1 MRPVHWLYT
10 IPLRLRSLFHRRQA
24 DQELDDELR
33 DHLERKTEEY
43 AAQGMT
49 QEEAHRRARLD
60 LGGIEQTK
68 EKCRDARRVN
78 LIQDLTQD
86 LRYGLRILRKS
97 PGFTAVAI
105 LTLALGIGANTAIFS
120 LLDGLELRNLPV
132 PHPEQ
137 LVRFG
142 AHIPGNDY
150 AALSLPMFQEF
161 SRGQKVFS
169 GTFAWWGDIVFNA
182 EIDGTLARAD
192 VWGVDNNFYPELAAV
207 PEVGRLFDSEDEN
220 LSATA
225 AAQVAVLSYGF
236 WQSHYGGAR
245 DAIGKTLKIEGIP
258 FTIIGVTRKGFTGI
272 SADMEMEVTLPLPA
286 RQLFGGEA
294 DMQKYLQRR
303 AARWLQAAGRL
314 KPGVTLE
321 QARAQLDSL
330 WPEIRQEM
338 VPPDKT
344 FADLG
349 RFRDLHLKVESG
361 ARGGSF
367 LRKRFSK
374 PLYIVLAISYL
385 VLLVACVNLAN
396 LMLARGASRSHEI
409 AVRAAL
415 GAGRA
420 RIVRQMLTESVMLS
434 VAGTLAGWGFA
445 HWASHAISD
454 FILGQIFIVPAAL
467 NLAPD
472 WRILGFTAAMAIL
485 TGVLFGLAPAWR
497 ATREDPNMALQHGSR
512 TSGKGTSRL
521 GGRLIVTQ
529 VALSLVL
536 LMGSGLFVRTL
547 KKLRDANP
555 GFRTH
560 SLLDV
565 SLFPKPN
572 GYKDLDLVNYYSQ
585 LTDRIAQVPGV
596 ESAGMMHTR
605 FGNVVEWTERV
616 RITGS
621 DAEGLEA
628 DFEMATPEFFET
640 AGITLLRGRKFDWQD
655 DDHAARIAIVSQNFA
670 EKLFPKGNAIGQ
682 HLDVMSA
689 RNWQNLQI
697 IGVVSNASLYDIRKA
712 QPPTVYLPSMQ
723 YKDYMGW
730 SELLVQTSLPTAAI
744 TDALRRT
751 VESQGH
757 EYIFSIKTVQQNI
770 ERSILQERVTAMLS
784 AFFGALA
791 LLLAAIGLYG
801 LMAYAVTQRTREIGI
816 RMALGAKRSG
826 VLRFVLREVIVLV
839 GTGVG
844 IGLPCALAATR
855 LIGHMLYGVSPNDP
869 VTLAWVVGALLAVG
883 TLAGYLPARRA
894 TKVDPMVA
902 LRYE

>member
-1 MRPVHWLYT
+1 MVWTHRFW
-10 IPLRLRSLFHRRQA
+10 LRLQTLFRRDRITQR
-24 DQELDDELR
+24 LDDEIQF
-33 DHLERKTEEY
+33 HLDQQIAENISAGMSPDEARY
-43 AAQGMT
+43 AAQRTFGNPT
-49 QEEAHRRARLD
+49 FLKEQARDTWGWIWLD
-60 LGGIEQTK
+60 QVG
-68 EKCRDARRVN
+68 
-78 LIQDLTQD
+78 QD
-86 LRYGLRILRKS
+86 LRYGLRTLRNS
-97 PGFTAVAI
+97 PNFTAVAV

-120 LLDGLELRNLPV
+120 PLDGLVLRDLSV

-142 AHIPGNDY
+142 AHVPGDDY
-150 AALSLPMFQEF
+150 AALSLPMFQEL
-161 SRGQKVFS
+161 SRSQEVFS
-169 GTFAWWGDIVFNA
+169 GTFAWWPDIVFDA
-182 EIDGTLARAD
+182 EIDGSLARAD
-192 VWGVDNNFYPELAAV
+192 VWGVDNNFYRELGAV
-207 PEVGRLFDSEDEN
+207 PEIGRLFDSEDEN
-220 LSATA
+220 LSANA

-236 WQSHYGGAR
+236 WQSHYGGAA
-245 DAIGKTLKIEGIP
+245 DVIGKTLKIDRIP
-258 FTIIGVTRKGFTGI
+258 FTIIGVTRKGFTGL
-272 SADMEMEVTLPLPA
+272 SAYMEMGVTLPLPA

-294 DMQKYLQRR
+294 DVQKYLQRR

-314 KPGVTLE
+314 RPGVTLE

-374 PLYIVLAISYL
+374 PLYIVLAISCL

-565 SLFPKPN
+565 SLHPKPN

-682 HLDVMSA
+682 
-689 RNWQNLQI
+689 
-697 IGVVSNASLYDIRKA
+697 
-712 QPPTVYLPSMQ
+712 
-723 YKDYMGW
+723 
-730 SELLVQTSLPTAAI
+730 
-744 TDALRRT
+744 
-751 VESQGH
+751 
-757 EYIFSIKTVQQNI
+757 
-770 ERSILQERVTAMLS
+770 
-784 AFFGALA
+784 
-791 LLLAAIGLYG
+791 
-801 LMAYAVTQRTREIGI
+801 
-816 RMALGAKRSG
+816 
-826 VLRFVLREVIVLV
+826 
-839 GTGVG
+839 
-844 IGLPCALAATR
+844 
-855 LIGHMLYGVSPNDP
+855 
-869 VTLAWVVGALLAVG
+869 
-883 TLAGYLPARRA
+883 
-894 TKVDPMVA
+894 
-902 LRYE
+902 

>member
-1 MRPVHWLYT
+1 MSL
-10 IPLRLRSLFHRRQA
+10 LRNMASGLRSLFRKEQVS
-24 DQELDDELR
+24 QELDEELNGFLDMAAEEKMKQGMSR
-33 DHLERKTEEY
+33 KEALRTVRLERGNLE
-43 AAQGMT
+43 G
-49 QEEAHRRARLD
+49 
-60 LGGIEQTK
+60 TK
-68 EKCRDARRVN
+68 EVVRSAGWESFAEACWR
-78 LIQDLTQD
+78 D
-86 LRYGLRILRKS
+86 LRYGLRLLRKS
-97 PGFTAVAI
+97 PAFTAVAI

-120 LLDGLELRNLPV
+120 LLNGLALRDLSV

-142 AHIPGNDY
+142 AHVPGDDY
-150 AALSLPMFQEF
+150 AALSLPMFQEL
-161 SRGQKVFS
+161 SRSQKVFS
-169 GTFAWWGDIVFNA
+169 GTFAWWPDIVFDA
-182 EIDGTLARAD
+182 EIDGSLARAD
-192 VWGVDNNFYPELAAV
+192 VWGVDNNFYRELGAV
-207 PEVGRLFDSEDEN
+207 PEIGRLFDSEDEN
-220 LSATA
+220 LSANA

-236 WQSHYGGAR
+236 WQSHYGGAA
-245 DAIGKTLKIEGIP
+245 DVIGKTLKIDGIP
-258 FTIIGVTRKGFTGI
+258 FTIIGVTRKGFTGL
-272 SADMEMEVTLPLPA
+272 SAYMEMGVTLPLPA

-314 KPGVTLE
+314 RPGVTLE
-321 QARAQLDSL
+321 QARAQLGSL

-349 RFRDLHLKVESG
+349 RFRDLQLKVESG
-361 ARGGSF
+361 ASGEASL
-367 LRKRFSK
+367 LRKRFSQ
-374 PLYIVLAISYL
+374 PLYIVLAISGL

-396 LMLARGASRSHEI
+396 LMLARAASRSHEM

-434 VAGTLAGWGFA
+434 VAGTLAGWVFA
-445 HWASHAISD
+445 HWASHGISD
-454 FILGQIFIVPAAL
+454 FILGEIYSVPAAL

-472 WRILGFTAAMAIL
+472 WRILGFAAGMAIL
-485 TGVLFGLAPAWR
+485 MGVLFGLAPAWR
-497 ATREDPNMALQHGSR
+497 ATQEDPNVALQHGSR
-512 TSGKGTSRL
+512 TLGKGTSRL
-521 GGRLIVTQ
+521 GGRLIVAQ

-565 SLFPKPN
+565 SLHPKPN
-572 GYKDLDLVNYYSQ
+572 GYKDLDLVNYYRQ
-585 LTDRIAQVPGV
+585 LIDRIAEVPGV
-596 ESAGMMHTR
+596 ESSGMMR
-605 FGNVVEWTERV
+605 AIFGNVLEWTERI

-628 DFEMATPEFFET
+628 DFEMATPGFFET
-640 AGITLLRGRKFDWQD
+640 AGITLLQGRKFEWQD
-655 DDHAARIAIVSQNFA
+655 DDHAPGVAIVSQNFA
-670 EKLFPKGNAIGQ
+670 QKLFRNDNAIGRR
-682 HLDVMSA
+682 LDVMNA
-689 RNWQNLQI
+689 RNWRNLKI

-712 QPPTVYLPSMQ
+712 QTPTVYLPSTQ
-723 YKDYMGW
+723 YKDFMGW
-730 SELLVQTSLPTAAI
+730 PELLVQTSLPPAAI
-744 TDALRRT
+744 ADALRRT
-751 VESQGH
+751 VESQGR
-757 EYIFSIKTVQQNI
+757 EYVFSIKTVRQNI
-770 ERSILQERVTAMLS
+770 DRSILQERVTAMLS

>member
-24 DQELDDELR
+24 DQERGEEVR
-33 DHLERKTEEY
+33 MHLEM
-43 AAQGMT
+43 AARESVERGET
-49 QEEAHRRARLD
+49 AKKA
-60 LGGIEQTK
+60 EQA
-68 EKCRDARRVN
+68 ARREFGNVELVKEVTRDRWGRRWLEN
-78 LIQDLTQD
+78 LYEDV
-86 LRYGLRILRKS
+86 RFGLRILRKS

-142 AHIPGNDY
+142 AHIPGHDY
-150 AALSLPMFQEF
+150 AALSLPMCHEF

-374 PLYIVLAISYL
+374 PLYIVLAISCL

-420 RIVRQMLTESVMLS
+420 RIVRQMLTESVMLF
-434 VAGTLAGWGFA
+434 VGGTLAGWGFA

-547 KKLRDANP
+547 KQLHDANP

-565 SLFPKPN
+565 SLVPKPN
-572 GYKDLDLVNYYSQ
+572 GYKNLDLVSYYRK
-585 LTDRIAQVPGV
+585 LTDRIAEVPGV
-596 ESAGMMHTR
+596 ESSGMMRAR
-605 FGNVVEWTERV
+605 FGNVLEWTERI

-628 DFEMATPEFFET
+628 DFEMATPGFFET
-640 AGITLLRGRKFDWQD
+640 AGITLLRGRGFEWQD
-655 DDHAARIAIVSQNFA
+655 DDHAPRVAIVTKDFP
-670 EKLFPKGNAIGQ
+670 EKLFPNDNAIGQ
-682 HLDVMSA
+682 HLDVMNA
-689 RNWQNLQI
+689 RNWRNLQI

-712 QPPTVYLPSMQ
+712 QTPTVYLPSKK
-723 YKDYMGW
+723 YKDFMGW
-730 SELLVQTSLPTAAI
+730 PELLVHTS
-744 TDALRRT
+744 
-751 VESQGH
+751 
-757 EYIFSIKTVQQNI
+757 
-770 ERSILQERVTAMLS
+770 
-784 AFFGALA
+784 
-791 LLLAAIGLYG
+791 
-801 LMAYAVTQRTREIGI
+801 
-816 RMALGAKRSG
+816 
-826 VLRFVLREVIVLV
+826 
-839 GTGVG
+839 
-844 IGLPCALAATR
+844 
-855 LIGHMLYGVSPNDP
+855 
-869 VTLAWVVGALLAVG
+869 
-883 TLAGYLPARRA
+883 
-894 TKVDPMVA
+894 
-902 LRYE
+902 

>member
-1 MRPVHWLYT
+1 
-10 IPLRLRSLFHRRQA
+10 
-24 DQELDDELR
+24 LDDEIQF
-33 DHLERKTEEY
+33 HLEQQIAENISGGMGQQEARY
-43 AAQGMT
+43 AAMRSFGNPT
-49 QEEAHRRARLD
+49 ILKEETRDTWGWIWLD
-60 LGGIEQTK
+60 QVG
-68 EKCRDARRVN
+68 
-78 LIQDLTQD
+78 QD
-86 LRYGLRILRKS
+86 LRYGLRTLRNS
-97 PGFTAVAI
+97 PNFTAVAV

-120 LLDGLELRNLPV
+120 LLDGLVLRDLSV

-142 AHIPGNDY
+142 AHVPGDDY
-150 AALSLPMFQEF
+150 AALSLPMFQEL
-161 SRGQKVFS
+161 SRSQKVFS
-169 GTFAWWGDIVFNA
+169 GTFAWWPDIVFDA
-182 EIDGTLARAD
+182 EIDGSLARAD
-192 VWGVDNNFYPELAAV
+192 VWGVDNNFYRELGAV
-207 PEVGRLFDSEDEN
+207 PEIGRLFDSEDEN
-220 LSATA
+220 LSANA

-236 WQSHYGGAR
+236 WQSHYGGAA
-245 DAIGKTLKIEGIP
+245 DVIGKTLKIDGIP
-258 FTIIGVTRKGFTGI
+258 FTIIGVTRKGFTGL
-272 SADMEMEVTLPLPA
+272 SAYMEMGVTLPLPA
-286 RQLFGGEA
+286 RQLFVGEA

-314 KPGVTLE
+314 RPGVTLE
-321 QARAQLDSL
+321 QARAQLGSL

-349 RFRDLHLKVESG
+349 RFRDLQLKVESG
-361 ARGGSF
+361 ASGEASL
-367 LRKRFSK
+367 LRKRFSQS
-374 PLYIVLAISYL
+374 LYIVLAISGL

-396 LMLARGASRSHEI
+396 LMLARAASRSHEM

-434 VAGTLAGWGFA
+434 VAGTLAGWVFA

-454 FILGQIFIVPAAL
+454 FILGEIYSVPVAL

-472 WRILGFTAAMAIL
+472 WRILGFAAGMAIL

-497 ATREDPNMALQHGSR
+497 ATQEDPNVALQHGPR
-512 TSGKGTSRL
+512 TLGKGTSRL

-565 SLFPKPN
+565 SLHPKPN
-572 GYKDLDLVNYYSQ
+572 GYKDLDLVNYYRQ
-585 LTDRIAQVPGV
+585 LTDRIADVPGV
-596 ESAGMMHTR
+596 ESSAMMR
-605 FGNVVEWTERV
+605 AMFGNVLEWTERI

-628 DFEMATPEFFET
+628 DFEMATPGFFET
-640 AGITLLRGRKFDWQD
+640 AGITLLQGRKFEWQD
-655 DDHAARIAIVSQNFA
+655 DDHAPGVAIVSQNFA
-670 EKLFPKGNAIGQ
+670 QKLFPNDNAIGQ
-682 HLDVMSA
+682 HLDVMNA
-689 RNWQNLQI
+689 RNWRNLKI

-712 QPPTVYLPSMQ
+712 QTPTVYLPSTQ
-723 YKDYMGW
+723 YKDFMGW
-730 SELLVQTSLPTAAI
+730 PELLVQTSLPPAAI
-744 TDALRRT
+744 ADALRRT
-751 VESQGH
+751 VESQGR
-757 EYIFSIKTVQQNI
+757 EYVFSIKTVRQNI
-770 ERSILQERVTAMLS
+770 DRSILQERVTAMLS

-826 VLRFVLREVIVLV
+826 VLRIVLREVIVLV

>member
-1 MRPVHWLYT
+1 MSL
-10 IPLRLRSLFHRRQA
+10 LRNMASGLRSLFRKEQVS
-24 DQELDDELR
+24 QELDEELNGFLDMAAEEKMKQGMSR
-33 DHLERKTEEY
+33 KEALRTVRLERGNLE
-43 AAQGMT
+43 G
-49 QEEAHRRARLD
+49 
-60 LGGIEQTK
+60 TK
-68 EKCRDARRVN
+68 EVVRSAGWESFAEACWR
-78 LIQDLTQD
+78 D
-86 LRYGLRILRKS
+86 LRYGLRLLRKS
-97 PGFTAVAI
+97 PAFTAVAI

-120 LLDGLELRNLPV
+120 LLNGLALRDLSV

-142 AHIPGNDY
+142 AHVPGDDY
-150 AALSLPMFQEF
+150 AALSLPMFQEL
-161 SRGQKVFS
+161 SRSQKVFS
-169 GTFAWWGDIVFNA
+169 GTFAWWPDIVFDA
-182 EIDGTLARAD
+182 EIDGSLARAD
-192 VWGVDNNFYPELAAV
+192 VWGVDNNFYRELGAV
-207 PEVGRLFDSEDEN
+207 PEIGRLFDSEDEN
-220 LSATA
+220 LSANA

-236 WQSHYGGAR
+236 WQSHYGGAA
-245 DAIGKTLKIEGIP
+245 DVIGKTLKIDGIP
-258 FTIIGVTRKGFTGI
+258 FTIIGVTRKGFTGL
-272 SADMEMEVTLPLPA
+272 SAYMEMGVTLPLPA

-294 DMQKYLQRR
+294 NMQKYLQRR

-314 KPGVTLE
+314 RPGVTLE
-321 QARAQLDSL
+321 QARAQLGSL

-338 VPPDKT
+338 VPPEKT

-349 RFRDLHLKVESG
+349 RFRDLQLKVESG
-361 ARGGSF
+361 ASGEASL
-367 LRKRFSK
+367 LRKRFSQS
-374 PLYIVLAISYL
+374 LYIVLAISGL

-396 LMLARGASRSHEI
+396 LMLARAASRSHEM

-434 VAGTLAGWGFA
+434 VAGTLAGWVFA

-454 FILGQIFIVPAAL
+454 FILGEIYSVPAAL

-472 WRILGFTAAMAIL
+472 WRILGFASGMAIL
-485 TGVLFGLAPAWR
+485 MGVLFGLAPAWR
-497 ATREDPNMALQHGSR
+497 ATQENPNVALQHGSR
-512 TSGKGTSRL
+512 TLGKGTSRL
-521 GGRLIVTQ
+521 GGRLIVAQ

-565 SLFPKPN
+565 SLHPKPN
-572 GYKDLDLVNYYSQ
+572 GYKDLDLVNYYRQ
-585 LTDRIAQVPGV
+585 LTDRIADVPGV
-596 ESAGMMHTR
+596 ESSAMMR
-605 FGNVVEWTERV
+605 AMFGNVLEWTERI

-628 DFEMATPEFFET
+628 DFEMATPGFFET
-640 AGITLLRGRKFDWQD
+640 AGITLLQGRKFEWQD
-655 DDHAARIAIVSQNFA
+655 DDHAPGVAIVSQNFA
-670 EKLFPKGNAIGQ
+670 QKLFPNDNAIGQ
-682 HLDVMSA
+682 HLDVMNA
-689 RNWQNLQI
+689 RNWRNLKI

-712 QPPTVYLPSMQ
+712 QTPTVYLPSTQ
-723 YKDYMGW
+723 YKDFMGW
-730 SELLVQTSLPTAAI
+730 PELLVQTSLPPAAI
-744 TDALRRT
+744 ADALRRT
-751 VESQGH
+751 VESQGR
-757 EYIFSIKTVQQNI
+757 EYVFSIKTVRQNI
-770 ERSILQERVTAMLS
+770 DRSILQERVTAMLS
-784 AFFGALA
+784 TFFGALA

-826 VLRFVLREVIVLV
+826 VLRIVLREVIVLV

-883 TLAGYLPARRA
+883 LLAGYLPARRA
-894 TKVDPMVA
+894 MRVDPMVA